1 MRIGRGRGIWVVMGH
16 KQKGSGIERQK
27 GSLIERRGDNIE
39 KRDKNYLENKFGA
52 RGFRILKLLL

>member
-16 KQKGSGIERQK
+16 KQK